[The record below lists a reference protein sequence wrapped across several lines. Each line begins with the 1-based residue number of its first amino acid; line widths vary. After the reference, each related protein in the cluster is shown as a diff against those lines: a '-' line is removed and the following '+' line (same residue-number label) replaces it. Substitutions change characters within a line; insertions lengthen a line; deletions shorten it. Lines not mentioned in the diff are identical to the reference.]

1 MTINWFPG
9 HMNKARRELAAA
21 LARIDVV
28 IEVLDARL
36 PQSSRNPM
44 IAELRGTTPCVVV
57 LNKADLADPAIT
69 RAWILHLE
77 RAEGTPAYA
86 LSATAPG
93 AVRGIPKLCRK
104 LAPHRVAPGKTVRCM
119 VVGIPNVGKSTL
131 INTLVGR
138 KVAKVGDRPAVT
150 KSQQRIHM
158 DGGISVSDTPGVL
171 WPKLEDQLG
180 AQRLAASGAIRE
192 TAFDVLDIAAF
203 AARFLAERYPEH
215 LRTRFGLDVL
225 PDEDGA
231 LLEALGRKRGFLQKG
246 GIVDLDRTAEMLLR
260 ELRAGTLGRVS
271 FEKPEDFATS
281 SAENDDEAPR
291 TDEAGPTAADAGD
304 ATS

>member
-1 MTINWFPG
+1 
-9 HMNKARRELAAA
+9 MNKARRELAAA

-44 IAELRGTTPCVVV
+44 IAELCGDTPRVV
-57 LNKADLADPAIT
+57 LLNKSDLADPAAT
-69 RAWILHLE
+69 RMWLEHLE
-77 RAEGTPAYA
+77 RAAATLAHA
-86 LSATAPG
+86 LAASQPG

-104 LAPHRVAPGKTVRCM
+104 LAPHRLAPGKTVRCM

-138 KVAKVGDRPAVT
+138 KIAKVGDQPAVT

-171 WPKLEDQLG
+171 WPKLEDQQG
-180 AQRLAASGAIRE
+180 AHRLAASGAIRD
-192 TAFDVLDIAAF
+192 TAFDYLDVACF
-203 AARFLAERYPEH
+203 AARFLADRYPAL
-215 LRTRFGLDVL
+215 LRARFKLEALPAEDV
-225 PDEDGA
+225 A
-231 LLEALGRKRGFLQKG
+231 LLEALGRRRGFLQRG
-246 GIVDLDRTAEMLLR
+246 GVVDLERTAEMLLR

-271 FEKPEDFATS
+271 FETPDDFDL
-281 SAENDDEAPR
+281 AESCAEADTPGA
-291 TDEAGPTAADAGD
+291 EE
-304 ATS
+304 

>member
-9 HMNKARRELAAA
+9 HMNKARRELAEA

-36 PQSSRNPM
+36 PHSSRNPM
-44 IAELRGTTPCVVV
+44 IAELRGETPCIVL
-57 LNKADLADPAIT
+57 LNKADLADADVT
-69 RAWILHLE
+69 RSWLTHLE
-77 RAEGTPAYA
+77 EAQSTVAQA
-86 LSATAPG
+86 LAATQPG

-104 LAPHRVAPGKTVRCM
+104 LAPHRIAPGKTVRCM

-138 KVAKVGDRPAVT
+138 KIAKVGDQPAVT

-171 WPKLEDQLG
+171 WPKLEDQAG
-180 AQRLAASGAIRE
+180 AYRLATSGAIRD
-192 TAFDVLDIAAF
+192 TAFEYMDVACF
-203 AARFLAERYPEH
+203 AARFLADRYPEH
-215 LRTRFGLDVL
+215 LRARFKLEEL
-225 PDEDGA
+225 PADDLP
-231 LLEALGRKRGFLQKG
+231 LLEALGRRRGFLQRG

-260 ELRAGTLGRVS
+260 ELRAGTIGRIS
-271 FEKPEDFATS
+271 FETP
-281 SAENDDEAPR
+281 DDVPSEAPV
-291 TDEAGPTAADAGD
+291 EHADAGD
-304 ATS
+304 SSPH